1 MKISNILTEEVIATH
16 LPGNT
21 KEEVLDNII
30 ELAAHSPNMK
40 NKEKVRAAILERERI
55 MSTGVGRGVAVPHGK
70 CDGVSDTVTAFAVTD
85 KPVDFK
91 SLDGQPV
98 QLMFLLVGRE
108 NSVGAHLKLLS
119 RISRLMSSDGFRN
132 KLIAANTPAE
142 VIELFRKE
150 EEQYF
155 EN

>member
-1 MKISNILTEEVIATH
+1 MKISDILTEEVIATH
-16 LPGNT
+16 MQGNT

-70 CDGVSDTVTAFAVTD
+70 CDGVSDTVTAFAITD

-98 QLMFLLVGRE
+98 QLIFLLVGRE

-119 RISRLMSSDGFRN
+119 RISRLMSSDAFRN
-132 KLIAANTPAE
+132 KLIAANSPND

>member
-1 MKISNILTEEVIATH
+1 MKISDILTEEVIATH

-40 NKEKVRAAILERERI
+40 DKEKVRAAILERERI

-132 KLIAANTPAE
+132 KLIAAIRLA
-142 VIELFRKE
+142 R
-150 EEQYF
+150 
-155 EN
+155 

>member
-1 MKISNILTEEVIATH
+1 MKISDILTEEVIATH
-16 LPGNT
+16 LPGST

-132 KLIAANTPAE
+132 KLIAANSPAE
-142 VIELFRKE
+142 VVELFRKE

>member
-1 MKISNILTEEVIATH
+1 MK
-16 LPGNT
+16 
-21 KEEVLDNII
+21 D
-30 ELAAHSPNMK
+30 
-40 NKEKVRAAILERERI
+40 KEKVRAAILERERI

-98 QLMFLLVGRE
+98 QLIFLLVGRE

-132 KLIAANTPAE
+132 KLIAANSPAE

>member
-1 MKISNILTEEVIATH
+1 MKISDILTEEVIATH